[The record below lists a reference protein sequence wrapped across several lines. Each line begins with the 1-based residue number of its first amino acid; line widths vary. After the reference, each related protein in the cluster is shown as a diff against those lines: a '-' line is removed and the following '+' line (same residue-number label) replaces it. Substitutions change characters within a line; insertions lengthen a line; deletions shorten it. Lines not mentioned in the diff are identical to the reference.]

1 MIHLFSAAIFIGTLK
16 SASERDSSL
25 SILIWPLHT
34 TVVVFCGNNDL
45 NLHTFEP
52 WLTAESAVEVAT
64 SLCNF
69 KIELE
74 LRNLYTT
81 VKNIGLLP
89 RPDVERVV
97 MQSTKTLLYE
107 HLSLSYVSPQDIDP
121 YDPFEAD
128 GVHLNVELGI
138 YHSCRMFER
147 IIQSVN

>member
-1 MIHLFSAAIFIGTLK
+1 MFS
-16 SASERDSSL
+16 
-25 SILIWPLHT
+25 
-34 TVVVFCGNNDL
+34 GNNDL
-45 NLHTFEP
+45 NLHTFKP

-69 KIELE
+69 KFELE
-74 LRNLYTT
+74 LRILYTT
-81 VKNIGLLP
+81 VNNIGLLQ

-107 HLSLSYVSPQDIDP
+107 HLSLSYVIPPEIEP

-138 YHSCRMFER
+138 SFL
-147 IIQSVN
+147 SNV